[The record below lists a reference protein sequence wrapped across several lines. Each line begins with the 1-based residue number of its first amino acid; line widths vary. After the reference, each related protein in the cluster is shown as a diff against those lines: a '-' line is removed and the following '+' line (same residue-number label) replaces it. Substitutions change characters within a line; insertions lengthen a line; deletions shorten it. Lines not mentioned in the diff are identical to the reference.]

1 MVAQM
6 LAAERESVHP
16 LYQNRLRSRRR
27 ETVGQAIGAP
37 PDLME
42 SCARSPEPR
51 PAGSRVET
59 LGQVIGAPPDL
70 MESCARSPEPRPA
83 GRRGETLGQAIGARP
98 DLMDRAL
105 GHPSHRPP
113 AAAAKPSAKSSA
125 HGPA

>member
-51 PAGSRVET
+51 PAGSRGESHS
-59 LGQVIGAPPDL
+59 QAIGAPRDL

-83 GRRGETLGQAIGARP
+83 GRRGET
-98 DLMDRAL
+98 
-105 GHPSHRPP
+105 
-113 AAAAKPSAKSSA
+113 SAKSSA
-125 HGPA
+125 HGPT